1 MDGPADPA
9 LNERLIEHGNWLRAR
24 IERRAGW
31 LLRVDGVE
39 DLLQDIQLRALKA
52 ADDFEYQG
60 EGQLKAWLDRLV
72 GQHLADRHRYW
83 NAGRRNAGHMLRVS
97 AVGSPSTITGGRGV
111 DPTADGPGPM
121 TWAEARD
128 QHAFAVRAINALLP
142 RDQQIVEWL
151 REGRSDADLAESLG
165 VTAEAAA
172 RARLRAI
179 ERFRRAYELLVR
191 STA

>member
-1 MDGPADPA
+1 
-9 LNERLIEHGNWLRAR
+9 
-24 IERRAGW
+24 
-31 LLRVDGVE
+31 
-39 DLLQDIQLRALKA
+39 
-52 ADDFEYQG
+52 
-60 EGQLKAWLDRLV
+60 
-72 GQHLADRHRYW
+72 
-83 NAGRRNAGHMLRVS
+83 
-97 AVGSPSTITGGRGV
+97 
-111 DPTADGPGPM
+111 M